1 MKCARATILP
11 VNELRSNGSTSSLC
25 SPTRHGNGGRALSGG
40 GGRASSG
47 GQGRVAAG
55 DGLRA
60 AATMTS
66 STRPHLL
73 PLLLHTRMT
82 RKRRRRLPPYNA
94 EEWEQGSEE
103 RTQRKGSAGGG
114 GVERSVALCDGA
126 SGLCDISARVATA
139 RGGAAEGRRRRRRR
153 QRQHRDLVSELSW
166 SCPILRDANSSG
178 ERPSIDFVSP
188 LRWR

>member
-1 MKCARATILP
+1 
-11 VNELRSNGSTSSLC
+11 
-25 SPTRHGNGGRALSGG
+25 LSGG

-73 PLLLHTRMT
+73 PLLLHTRTT
-82 RKRRRRLPPYNA
+82 RKRRRRLPPYNV
-94 EEWEQGSEE
+94 EEWEQGSEV
-103 RTQRKGSAGGG
+103 RTQRRGSAGGG

-126 SGLCDISARVATA
+126 GGFVRHKCEGGDSKRRSGRGSEEEAKETTTA
-139 RGGAAEGRRRRRRR
+139 
-153 QRQHRDLVSELSW
+153 
-166 SCPILRDANSSG
+166 P
-178 ERPSIDFVSP
+178 RPSIRATLELPDFERRKLERRETQYRLCVSSS
-188 LRWR
+188 LEITSQFVIWEL